1 MPLPWQPL
9 CHIIMRLAERL
20 VLKKQE
26 AYRFAGGFP
35 RLLPGALAEFHQEDS
50 RRGDGGGARDLRYQL
65 KSRVGPDGSIPPGP
79 RPSTA
84 QGLNAGVKGQ
94 GSRPRPAGPSEPGTH
109 PPLLGATA
117 LRSFMEPQLG
127 RPVGKRKD
135 KTLRWSAQRCGS
147 VTDFRPPTGVKG
159 SEKLRGACR
168 WHGRGR

>member
-1 MPLPWQPL
+1 MATALS
-9 CHIIMRLAERL
+9 HYNEAGSGERL

-35 RLLPGALAEFHQEDS
+35 RLLPGALAQFHQEDS
-50 RRGDGGGARDLRYQL
+50 RRGDGGGARDLWYQL

-84 QGLNAGVKGQ
+84 LGLRAGVKGQ
-94 GSRPRPAGPSEPGTH
+94 GSRPRPAGHAPTSAWSHCSEELHGT
-109 PPLLGATA
+109 PAGKA
-117 LRSFMEPQLG
+117 
-127 RPVGKRKD
+127 VGKRKD
-135 KTLRWSAQRCGS
+135 KNLRWSAQRCGS

-159 SEKLRGACR
+159 SERLRGACQ